1 MKIQP
6 PSPRLRAGLVLILL
20 ACLLAGCRQAKQVE
34 PQQGATSAAPPAA
47 QNTVERTLLYPAGDD
62 MLLSGVQ
69 VQLPSTGDPQRDM
82 AEVVKR
88 YLAGPPGDGQ
98 FQPFP
103 DHSGLRALFL
113 MDGKDVAVDL
123 TGPVRS
129 GAGSDTET
137 ARVYGIV
144 DTLALNFSGVR
155 SVRILVDG
163 QEVDTLLGHLDL
175 SMPIPPE
182 PRMMAAPLRGRL
194 AGAGDAQP

>member
-1 MKIQP
+1 MKIP
-6 PSPRLRAGLVLILL
+6 APSPRHRAGVALL
-20 ACLLAGCRQAKQVE
+20 LLPCLLAGCRRAQNVE
-34 PQQGATSAAPPAA
+34 PQQAATSAVPAA
-47 QNTVERTLLYPAGDD
+47 QTTVERTLLYPAGDD

-69 VQLPSTGDPQRDM
+69 VPLPATGDPQRDM

-88 YLAGPPGDGQ
+88 YLVGPPGDGQ
-98 FQPFP
+98 VQPFP

-113 MDGKDVAVDL
+113 MNGKDVAVDL

-144 DTLALNFSGVR
+144 DTLALNFSSVR

-194 AGAGDAQP
+194 EGAGNAQP